1 MRKIF
6 VLIALACSLL
16 VCAAAQAAQI
26 TDVKW
31 GVNKEEVLRF
41 VVDLTDNAGY
51 AVDIEG
57 SVLNLT
63 VNASKGSQVAAQG
76 IVKSALATSYQV
88 VDKEHYTIVR
98 VPLRQSL
105 SESHYKSFTLKQD
118 EQTNRPFRVVLDI
131 MPAQRSVK
139 APAQSTAKAPAQS
152 SVKAQK
158 KITIR
163 NNISSKAPAQSSVK
177 APAQT
182 NAPVVSN
189 RPVVSSRPTRPA
201 GARPAQPSTPVKS
214 TTSAAQAGTS
224 VKSSTAAVK
233 QPTPAP
239 TETKQ
244 TTITSKKE
252 TKQPEK
258 DKEKKEVKNSTSP
271 KVVNAS
277 SKQTKIVGNG
287 KFRTSGGLSGKIITL
302 DAGHGGS
309 DPGAI
314 GSDGTKEK
322 NITLAITKAVKELL
336 EKKGAKVYMT
346 RTTDVD
352 VYGPN
357 ASDADELQARV
368 NVGEKYNS
376 DLFVSLHINSSVNKN
391 VGGFSTYYYPKT
403 NNDLRI
409 AKSIQDQLT
418 ANFGVDDLGVRQANF
433 YVIKRISMPATLV
446 EMCFISNE
454 KELVLMK
461 GKWFQNKTARLIAA
475 GIEKYFA

>member
-76 IVKSALATSYQV
+76 NVKSALATSYQV

-105 SESHYKSFTLKQD
+105 SESHYKSFTLKKD
-118 EQTNRPFRVVLDI
+118 AQTNRPFRVVLDI

-139 APAQSTAKAPAQS
+139 AQVQSTAKAPAQS
-152 SVKAQK
+152 SVKA
-158 KITIR
+158 
-163 NNISSKAPAQSSVK
+163 
-177 APAQT
+177 PAQT
-182 NAPVVSN
+182 TAPVVSN

-214 TTSAAQAGTS
+214 TTSAAQSGTS

-403 NNDLRI
+403 SNDLRI

>member
-76 IVKSALATSYQV
+76 NVKSVLATSYQV

-98 VPLRQSL
+98 VPLRQRL

-118 EQTNRPFRVVLDI
+118 PQTNRPFRVVLDI
-131 MPAQRSVK
+131 MPAQS
-139 APAQSTAKAPAQS
+139 SAKAP
-152 SVKAQK
+152 
-158 KITIR
+158 T
-163 NNISSKAPAQSSVK
+163 QSSVK
-177 APAQT
+177 APAQPT
-182 NAPVVSN
+182 APVVSN

-201 GARPAQPSTPVKS
+201 AKKPAVTQPSAPVKS
-214 TTSAAQAGTS
+214 TASAAKQ
-224 VKSSTAAVK
+224 KEAAK
-233 QPTPAP
+233 K
-239 TETKQ
+239 ETKQ

-258 DKEKKEVKNSTSP
+258 DTTKTEAKSSAAP
-271 KVVNAS
+271 KVVPVS

-287 KFRTSGGLSGKIITL
+287 NFRTSGGLSGKIITL

-403 NNDLRI
+403 SNDLRI
-409 AKSIQDQLT
+409 AKAIQDQLT

>member
-76 IVKSALATSYQV
+76 NVKSALATSYQV
-88 VDKEHYTIVR
+88 VDREHYTIVR

-118 EQTNRPFRVVLDI
+118 SQTNRPFRVVLDI

-139 APAQSTAKAPAQS
+139 APMQSTAKAPAQS
-152 SVKAQK
+152 SVKA
-158 KITIR
+158 
-163 NNISSKAPAQSSVK
+163 
-177 APAQT
+177 PAQT
-182 NAPVVSN
+182 TAPVVSN

-214 TTSAAQAGTS
+214 TTSAAQSGTS

-403 NNDLRI
+403 SNDLRI

>member
-63 VNASKGSQVAAQG
+63 VNASKGPQVAAQG

-105 SESHYKSFTLKQD
+105 SASHYKSFTLKQD
-118 EQTNRPFRVVLDI
+118 AQTNRPFRVVLDI

-139 APAQSTAKAPAQS
+139 AQSTAKAPAQS
-152 SVKAQK
+152 SVKA
-158 KITIR
+158 
-163 NNISSKAPAQSSVK
+163 
-177 APAQT
+177 PAQT
-182 NAPVVSN
+182 TAPVVSN

-201 GARPAQPSTPVKS
+201 AKKPAVTQPSTPAKS
-214 TTSAAQAGTS
+214 TASAAQ
-224 VKSSTAAVK
+224 SSAVK
-233 QPTPAP
+233 QTEAAKK
-239 TETKQ
+239 ETKQ
-244 TTITSKKE
+244 TTITTKKE

-258 DKEKKEVKNSTSP
+258 DKAKAEAKSSASP
-271 KVVNAS
+271 KVVPVS

-403 NNDLRI
+403 SNDLRI

>member
-76 IVKSALATSYQV
+76 NVKSALATSYQV

-98 VPLRQSL
+98 VPLRQRL

-118 EQTNRPFRVVLDI
+118 PQTNRPFRVVLDI
-131 MPAQRSVK
+131 MPAQS
-139 APAQSTAKAPAQS
+139 SAKAP
-152 SVKAQK
+152 
-158 KITIR
+158 T
-163 NNISSKAPAQSSVK
+163 QSSVK

-182 NAPVVSN
+182 TAPVVSN

-201 GARPAQPSTPVKS
+201 AQKPAVTQPSAPVKS
-214 TTSAAQAGTS
+214 TASAAKQTE
-224 VKSSTAAVK
+224 AAK
-233 QPTPAP
+233 K
-239 TETKQ
+239 ETKQ

-258 DKEKKEVKNSTSP
+258 DTTKTEAKSSAAP
-271 KVVNAS
+271 KVVPVS

-287 KFRTSGGLSGKIITL
+287 NFRTSGGLSGKIITL

-403 NNDLRI
+403 SNDLRI
-409 AKSIQDQLT
+409 AKAIQDQLT

>member
-76 IVKSALATSYQV
+76 NVKSTLATSYQV

-118 EQTNRPFRVVLDI
+118 PQTNRPFRVVLDI
-131 MPAQRSVK
+131 MPAQSSAK
-139 APAQSTAKAPAQS
+139 AQVQSTAKAPAQS
-152 SVKAQK
+152 SVKA
-158 KITIR
+158 
-163 NNISSKAPAQSSVK
+163 
-177 APAQT
+177 PAQT
-182 NAPVVSN
+182 TAPVVSN

-403 NNDLRI
+403 SNDLRI

>member
-1 MRKIF
+1 M
-6 VLIALACSLL
+6 LIALACSLL

-63 VNASKGSQVAAQG
+63 VNASKGSQVAAQD

-88 VDKEHYTIVR
+88 VDREHYTIVR

-105 SESHYKSFTLKQD
+105 SESHYKSFTLKKD
-118 EQTNRPFRVVLDI
+118 PQTNRPFRVVLDI

-139 APAQSTAKAPAQS
+139 APM
-152 SVKAQK
+152 
-158 KITIR
+158 
-163 NNISSKAPAQSSVK
+163 QSSVK

-182 NAPVVSN
+182 TAPVVSN

-201 GARPAQPSTPVKS
+201 AKKPAVTQPSTSAKS
-214 TTSAAQAGTS
+214 TASAAQSGTS

-258 DKEKKEVKNSTSP
+258 DKEKKEVNNSTSP
-271 KVVNAS
+271 KVVPVS

-287 KFRTSGGLSGKIITL
+287 NFRTSGGLSGKIITL

-403 NNDLRI
+403 SNDLRI

>member
-118 EQTNRPFRVVLDI
+118 PQTNRPFRVVLDI
-131 MPAQRSVK
+131 MPAQRSAK
-139 APAQSTAKAPAQS
+139 AQSTAKAP
-152 SVKAQK
+152 
-158 KITIR
+158 T
-163 NNISSKAPAQSSVK
+163 QSSVK

-182 NAPVVSN
+182 TAPVVSN

-201 GARPAQPSTPVKS
+201 AKKPAVTQPSTPVKG
-214 TTSAAQAGTS
+214 TTSAVQSGTS

-271 KVVNAS
+271 KVVPVS

-403 NNDLRI
+403 SNDLRI
-409 AKSIQDQLT
+409 AKAIQDQLT

>member
-6 VLIALACSLL
+6 MLIALACSLL

-98 VPLRQSL
+98 VPLRQSI

-118 EQTNRPFRVVLDI
+118 AQTNRPFRVVLDI

-139 APAQSTAKAPAQS
+139 APAQT
-152 SVKAQK
+152 
-158 KITIR
+158 T
-163 NNISSKAPAQSSVK
+163 
-177 APAQT
+177 
-182 NAPVVSN
+182 APVVSN

-201 GARPAQPSTPVKS
+201 AKKPAVTQPSTPAKS
-214 TTSAAQAGTS
+214 TASAAQ
-224 VKSSTAAVK
+224 SSAVK
-233 QPTPAP
+233 QTEAAKK
-239 TETKQ
+239 ETKQ
-244 TTITSKKE
+244 TTITTKKE
-252 TKQPEK
+252 TKQLEK
-258 DKEKKEVKNSTSP
+258 DKAKAEAKSSASP
-271 KVVNAS
+271 KVVPVS
-277 SKQTKIVGNG
+277 GKQTKIVGNG

-403 NNDLRI
+403 SNDLRI
-409 AKSIQDQLT
+409 AKAIQDQLT

>member
-88 VDKEHYTIVR
+88 VDKEHYTIVS
-98 VPLRQSL
+98 VPLRQSI

-118 EQTNRPFRVVLDI
+118 AQTNRPFRVVLDI

-139 APAQSTAKAPAQS
+139 APTQSTAKAPAQS
-152 SVKAQK
+152 SVKA
-158 KITIR
+158 
-163 NNISSKAPAQSSVK
+163 
-177 APAQT
+177 PAQT
-182 NAPVVSN
+182 TAPVVSN

-201 GARPAQPSTPVKS
+201 AKKPAVTQPSTPAKS
-214 TTSAAQAGTS
+214 TASAAQ
-224 VKSSTAAVK
+224 SSAVK
-233 QPTPAP
+233 QTEAAKK
-239 TETKQ
+239 ETKQ
-244 TTITSKKE
+244 TTITTKKE

-258 DKEKKEVKNSTSP
+258 DKAKAEAKSSASP
-271 KVVNAS
+271 KVVPVS

-287 KFRTSGGLSGKIITL
+287 NFRTSGGLSGKIITL

-403 NNDLRI
+403 SNDLRI
-409 AKSIQDQLT
+409 AKAIQDQLT

>member
-98 VPLRQSL
+98 VPLRQRL
-105 SESHYKSFTLKQD
+105 SESHYKSFTLKKD
-118 EQTNRPFRVVLDI
+118 PQTNRPFRVVLDI
-131 MPAQRSVK
+131 MPAQSSAK
-139 APAQSTAKAPAQS
+139 AQSTAKAP
-152 SVKAQK
+152 
-158 KITIR
+158 T
-163 NNISSKAPAQSSVK
+163 QSSVK

-182 NAPVVSN
+182 TAPVVSN

-201 GARPAQPSTPVKS
+201 AQKPAVTQPSAPVKR
-214 TTSAAQAGTS
+214 TASAAKQTE
-224 VKSSTAAVK
+224 AAK
-233 QPTPAP
+233 K
-239 TETKQ
+239 ETKQ

-258 DKEKKEVKNSTSP
+258 DTTKTEAKSSASP
-271 KVVNAS
+271 KVVPVS

-403 NNDLRI
+403 SNDLRI
-409 AKSIQDQLT
+409 AKAIQDQLT

>member
-1 MRKIF
+1 M
-6 VLIALACSLL
+6 
-16 VCAAAQAAQI
+16 
-26 TDVKW
+26 
-31 GVNKEEVLRF
+31 
-41 VVDLTDNAGY
+41 
-51 AVDIEG
+51 
-57 SVLNLT
+57 
-63 VNASKGSQVAAQG
+63 NASKGSQVAAQG

-88 VDKEHYTIVR
+88 VDREHYTIVR

-118 EQTNRPFRVVLDI
+118 AQTNRPFRVVLDI

-139 APAQSTAKAPAQS
+139 APMQSTAKAPAQS
-152 SVKAQK
+152 SVKA
-158 KITIR
+158 
-163 NNISSKAPAQSSVK
+163 
-177 APAQT
+177 PAQT
-182 NAPVVSN
+182 TAPVVSN

-214 TTSAAQAGTS
+214 TTSAAQ
-224 VKSSTAAVK
+224 SSAVK
-233 QPTPAP
+233 QTEAAKK
-239 TETKQ
+239 ETKQ
-244 TTITSKKE
+244 TTITTKKE

-258 DKEKKEVKNSTSP
+258 DKAKAEAKSSASP
-271 KVVNAS
+271 KVVPVS

-403 NNDLRI
+403 SNDLRI

>member
-118 EQTNRPFRVVLDI
+118 PQTNRPFRVVLDI
-131 MPAQRSVK
+131 MPAQRSDK
-139 APAQSTAKAPAQS
+139 APAQSTAKAPAQG
-152 SVKAQK
+152 
-158 KITIR
+158 
-163 NNISSKAPAQSSVK
+163 SVK

-182 NAPVVSN
+182 TAPVVSN
-189 RPVVSSRPTRPA
+189 RPVVSSHPTRPA
-201 GARPAQPSTPVKS
+201 AKKPTVTQPSTPAKS
-214 TTSAAQAGTS
+214 TASAAQ
-224 VKSSTAAVK
+224 SSAVK
-233 QPTPAP
+233 QTEAAKK
-239 TETKQ
+239 ETKQ
-244 TTITSKKE
+244 TTITTKKE

-258 DKEKKEVKNSTSP
+258 APAKAEAKSSASP
-271 KVVNAS
+271 KVVPVS

-287 KFRTSGGLSGKIITL
+287 NFRTSGGLSGKIITL

-376 DLFVSLHINSSVNKN
+376 DLFVSLHVNSSVNKN

-403 NNDLRI
+403 SNDLRI
-409 AKSIQDQLT
+409 AKAIQDQLT

>member
-6 VLIALACSLL
+6 VLIALVCSLL

-76 IVKSALATSYQV
+76 IVKSALATSYQI

-98 VPLRQSL
+98 VPLRQSI

-118 EQTNRPFRVVLDI
+118 AQTNRPFRVVLDI

-139 APAQSTAKAPAQS
+139 APTH
-152 SVKAQK
+152 
-158 KITIR
+158 
-163 NNISSKAPAQSSVK
+163 SSVK

-182 NAPVVSN
+182 TAPVVSN

-201 GARPAQPSTPVKS
+201 AKKPAVTQPSTPAKS
-214 TTSAAQAGTS
+214 TASAAQ
-224 VKSSTAAVK
+224 SSAVK
-233 QPTPAP
+233 QTEAAK

-244 TTITSKKE
+244 TTITTKKE

-258 DKEKKEVKNSTSP
+258 DKAKAEAKSSASP
-271 KVVNAS
+271 KVVPVS

-403 NNDLRI
+403 SNDLRI

>member
-98 VPLRQSL
+98 VPLRQSI
-105 SESHYKSFTLKQD
+105 SASHYKSFTLKQD
-118 EQTNRPFRVVLDI
+118 AQTNRPFRVVLDI

-139 APAQSTAKAPAQS
+139 APVQSTAKAP
-152 SVKAQK
+152 V
-158 KITIR
+158 
-163 NNISSKAPAQSSVK
+163 QSSVK

-182 NAPVVSN
+182 TAPVVSN

-201 GARPAQPSTPVKS
+201 AKKPVVTQPSTPAKN
-214 TTSAAQAGTS
+214 TASAAQ
-224 VKSSTAAVK
+224 SSAVK
-233 QPTPAP
+233 QTEAAK

-244 TTITSKKE
+244 TTITTKKE

-258 DKEKKEVKNSTSP
+258 DKAKAEAKSSASP
-271 KVVNAS
+271 KVVPVS

-403 NNDLRI
+403 SNDLRI

>member
-98 VPLRQSL
+98 VPLRQSI

-118 EQTNRPFRVVLDI
+118 PQTNRPFRVVLDI
-131 MPAQRSVK
+131 MPAQRSD
-139 APAQSTAKAPAQS
+139 
-152 SVKAQK
+152 
-158 KITIR
+158 
-163 NNISSKAPAQSSVK
+163 KAPAQSSVK

-182 NAPVVSN
+182 TAPVVSN

-201 GARPAQPSTPVKS
+201 AKKPAVTQPSAPVKS
-214 TTSAAQAGTS
+214 TASAAKQTE
-224 VKSSTAAVK
+224 AAK
-233 QPTPAP
+233 K
-239 TETKQ
+239 ETKQ

-258 DKEKKEVKNSTSP
+258 DKTKTEAKSSAAP
-271 KVVNAS
+271 KVVPVS

-287 KFRTSGGLSGKIITL
+287 NFRTSGGLSGKIITL

-403 NNDLRI
+403 SNDLRI

>member
-1 MRKIF
+1 M
-6 VLIALACSLL
+6 LIALACSLL

-63 VNASKGSQVAAQG
+63 VNASKGPQVMAQG

-98 VPLRQSL
+98 VPLRQSI

-118 EQTNRPFRVVLDI
+118 PKTNRPFRVVLDI

-139 APAQSTAKAPAQS
+139 APTQSTAKAPAQS
-152 SVKAQK
+152 SVKA
-158 KITIR
+158 
-163 NNISSKAPAQSSVK
+163 
-177 APAQT
+177 PAQT
-182 NAPVVSN
+182 TAPVVSN

-201 GARPAQPSTPVKS
+201 AKKPAVTQPSTPAKS
-214 TTSAAQAGTS
+214 TASAAQ
-224 VKSSTAAVK
+224 SSAVK
-233 QPTPAP
+233 QTEAAKK
-239 TETKQ
+239 ETKQ
-244 TTITSKKE
+244 TTITTKKE

-258 DKEKKEVKNSTSP
+258 DKAKAEAKSSASP
-271 KVVNAS
+271 KVVPVS

-403 NNDLRI
+403 SNDLRI

>member
-6 VLIALACSLL
+6 VLTMLACLL
-16 VCAAAQAAQI
+16 LLSAAAQAAQI

-31 GVNKEEVLRF
+31 GVNKENILRF
-41 VVDLTDNAGY
+41 VVDLDDTAGY
-51 AVDIEG
+51 AVDMEG
-57 SVLNLT
+57 NALNLT
-63 VNASKGSQVAAQG
+63 LNAGKNAQVASYG
-76 IVKSALATSYQV
+76 RVKSTLATSYQV
-88 VDKEHYTIVR
+88 IDKRHYSVLR
-98 VPLRQSL
+98 VPLMQRL
-105 SESHYKSFTLKQD
+105 SSGNYKAFVLKAD
-118 EQTNRPFRVVLDI
+118 PQTNRPFRVVLDI
-131 MPAQRSVK
+131 TPAN
-139 APAQSTAKAPAQS
+139 S
-152 SVKAQK
+152 SV
-158 KITIR
+158 R
-163 NNISSKAPAQSSVK
+163 MPVVSNH
-177 APAQT
+177 
-182 NAPVVSN
+182 PVVSN
-189 RPVVSSRPTRPA
+189 RPTRPA
-201 GARPAQPSTPVKS
+201 TSRPAANGSTVAKQNTTVKSTANSTPPAVKKPAVKKETQQTAVKKTETKKPAKTQVKQTTTKKAETKQPVKTETKS
-214 TTSAAQAGTS
+214 TTSAVVVPTTS
-224 VKSSTAAVK
+224 
-233 QPTPAP
+233 
-239 TETKQ
+239 
-244 TTITSKKE
+244 
-252 TKQPEK
+252 
-258 DKEKKEVKNSTSP
+258 
-271 KVVNAS
+271 AS
-277 SKQTKIVGNG
+277 TKIVGNG

-322 NITLAITKAVKELL
+322 EITLAITKQVQKLL
-336 EKKGAKVYMT
+336 EDKGAKVYMT
-346 RTTDVD
+346 RTTDID

-357 ASDADELQARV
+357 ASDVDELQARV

-409 AKSIQDQLT
+409 AKFIQDQLA

>member
-76 IVKSALATSYQV
+76 NVKSALATSYQV
-88 VDKEHYTIVR
+88 VDREHYTIVR

-118 EQTNRPFRVVLDI
+118 SQTNRPFRVVLDI
-131 MPAQRSVK
+131 MPAQSSAK
-139 APAQSTAKAPAQS
+139 APMQSTAKAPAQS
-152 SVKAQK
+152 SVKA
-158 KITIR
+158 
-163 NNISSKAPAQSSVK
+163 
-177 APAQT
+177 PAQT
-182 NAPVVSN
+182 TAPVVSN

-201 GARPAQPSTPVKS
+201 AKKPAVTQPSTPAKS
-214 TTSAAQAGTS
+214 TASAAQ
-224 VKSSTAAVK
+224 SSAVK
-233 QPTPAP
+233 QTEAAKK
-239 TETKQ
+239 ETKQ
-244 TTITSKKE
+244 TTITTKKE

-258 DKEKKEVKNSTSP
+258 DKTITEAKSSASP
-271 KVVNAS
+271 KVVPVS

-287 KFRTSGGLSGKIITL
+287 NFRTSGGLSGKIITL

-403 NNDLRI
+403 SNDLRI

>member
-16 VCAAAQAAQI
+16 VCAGAQAAQI

-76 IVKSALATSYQV
+76 NVKSALATSYQV

-98 VPLRQSL
+98 VPLRQRL
-105 SESHYKSFTLKQD
+105 SESHYKSFTLKKD
-118 EQTNRPFRVVLDI
+118 PQTNRPFRVVLDI
-131 MPAQRSVK
+131 MPAQS
-139 APAQSTAKAPAQS
+139 SAKAP
-152 SVKAQK
+152 V
-158 KITIR
+158 
-163 NNISSKAPAQSSVK
+163 QSSVK

-182 NAPVVSN
+182 TAPVVSN

-201 GARPAQPSTPVKS
+201 AKKPAVTQPSTPAKS
-214 TTSAAQAGTS
+214 TASAAQ
-224 VKSSTAAVK
+224 SSAVK
-233 QPTPAP
+233 QTEAAKK
-239 TETKQ
+239 ETKQ
-244 TTITSKKE
+244 TTITLKKE

-258 DKEKKEVKNSTSP
+258 DKTITEAKSSASP
-271 KVVNAS
+271 KVVPVS

-287 KFRTSGGLSGKIITL
+287 NFRTSGGLSGKIITL

-403 NNDLRI
+403 SNDLRI

>member
-76 IVKSALATSYQV
+76 NVKSTLATSYQV
-88 VDKEHYTIVR
+88 VDREHYTIVR

-118 EQTNRPFRVVLDI
+118 SQTNRPFRVVLDI
-131 MPAQRSVK
+131 MPAQSSAK
-139 APAQSTAKAPAQS
+139 AQSTAKAP
-152 SVKAQK
+152 
-158 KITIR
+158 T
-163 NNISSKAPAQSSVK
+163 QSSVK

-182 NAPVVSN
+182 TAPVVSN

-201 GARPAQPSTPVKS
+201 AKKPAVTQPSTPVKS
-214 TTSAAQAGTS
+214 TTNAAQSGTS

-252 TKQPEK
+252 IKQPEK
-258 DKEKKEVKNSTSP
+258 DTTKTEAKSSAAP
-271 KVVNAS
+271 KVVPVS

>member
-1 MRKIF
+1 M
-6 VLIALACSLL
+6 LIALACSLL

-88 VDKEHYTIVR
+88 VDREHYTIVR

-118 EQTNRPFRVVLDI
+118 AQTNRPFRVVLDI

-139 APAQSTAKAPAQS
+139 APMQSTAKAPAQS
-152 SVKAQK
+152 SVKA
-158 KITIR
+158 
-163 NNISSKAPAQSSVK
+163 
-177 APAQT
+177 PAQT
-182 NAPVVSN
+182 TAPVVSN

-214 TTSAAQAGTS
+214 TTSAAQSGTS

-252 TKQPEK
+252 IKQPEK
-258 DKEKKEVKNSTSP
+258 DTTKTEAKSSAAP
-271 KVVNAS
+271 KVVPVS

-403 NNDLRI
+403 SNDLRI

>member
-1 MRKIF
+1 M
-6 VLIALACSLL
+6 LIALACSLL

-76 IVKSALATSYQV
+76 NVKSALATSYQV
-88 VDKEHYTIVR
+88 VDREHYTIVR

-118 EQTNRPFRVVLDI
+118 AQTNRPFRVVLDI

-139 APAQSTAKAPAQS
+139 APMQSTAKAPAQS
-152 SVKAQK
+152 SVKA
-158 KITIR
+158 
-163 NNISSKAPAQSSVK
+163 
-177 APAQT
+177 PAQT
-182 NAPVVSN
+182 TAPVVSN

-376 DLFVSLHINSSVNKN
+376 DLFVSLHVNSSVNKN

-403 NNDLRI
+403 SNDLRI